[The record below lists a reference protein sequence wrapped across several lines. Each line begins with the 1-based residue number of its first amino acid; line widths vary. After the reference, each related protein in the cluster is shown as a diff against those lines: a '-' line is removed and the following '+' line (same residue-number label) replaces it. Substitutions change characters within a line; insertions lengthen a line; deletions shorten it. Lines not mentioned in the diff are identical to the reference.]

1 MTRSTLKEEQAGQPI
16 EPHDLIPPPAHDRID
31 HFVQRWVAGTNG
43 KLYISAI
50 NKLNRYP
57 IPCWPGPRAP
67 YPGAKMLDIGCG
79 WGRWMV
85 AAAQAGWT
93 PFGIDLKSDAAAA
106 ANRVL
111 KIHHRPGCAVAGNLT
126 ALPFPE
132 SHFDLVFSYSVLQH
146 VSRDRARR
154 CLAEVL
160 RVLKPGAFCLIEL
173 PLYPRFTN
181 WRHGKGDPVDLGTL
195 GRVAAVIRCIRE
207 FTVRSRLH
215 LGNWREVRRYGFVA
229 LEI

>member
-1 MTRSTLKEEQAGQPI
+1 VVLSIIRSGGFMTRSTLKEEQAGQPI
-16 EPHDLIPPPAHDRID
+16 EPHDLILPPVHDRID

-111 KIHHRPGCAVAGNLT
+111 KIHNQPGSAIASNLT

-132 SHFDLVFSYSVLQH
+132 SHFDLVFSYS
-146 VSRDRARR
+146 
-154 CLAEVL
+154 
-160 RVLKPGAFCLIEL
+160 
-173 PLYPRFTN
+173 
-181 WRHGKGDPVDLGTL
+181 
-195 GRVAAVIRCIRE
+195 
-207 FTVRSRLH
+207 
-215 LGNWREVRRYGFVA
+215 
-229 LEI
+229 